1 MEEKQGSWW
10 KLHRRVA
17 TSLFTALLPPPFL
30 RKTLALIAFIS
41 NLTSEDQKIMLS
53 SHKHSSWGQLVF
65 GVLITPRHFRE
76 YQLLLFCLLECCFVM
91 PVHIQSSEQTPS
103 SGERPIEQTTYL
115 YKLCM
120 VLDAVPQAGVKNREQ
135 TIIRHVKRS
144 YELFK
149 IKQPN
154 WKKKKPQ
161 ITIFRKILNIYGLDF
176 TNLLKQGC
184 WRIKWINRCKS
195 TQNRVYNSTIT
206 SKEQHSFRI

>member
-1 MEEKQGSWW
+1 MQEKQGSWW

-41 NLTSEDQKIMLS
+41 DLTSEDQKIMLS

-103 SGERPIEQTTYL
+103 SGERPIEQITYL

-154 WKKKKPQ
+154 WGKKKKKKPL
-161 ITIFRKILNIYGLDF
+161 K
-176 TNLLKQGC
+176 LLFSE
-184 WRIKWINRCKS
+184 R
-195 TQNRVYNSTIT
+195 
-206 SKEQHSFRI
+206 F